1 MHSAANNL
9 AAEKFAA
16 EKTGKRAGMSGA
28 RCPLCLRRRAAGD
41 KIIVTYAVRR
51 RILSE
56 RTDMKNEVLEELFKK
71 YYNEAK
77 LYVASLCRDSALAD
91 EIVSSSFY
99 KAFTKLDEAGNKNF
113 MLDGFP
119 RNINQARMLDAIVDI
134 DKVIDIS
141 VDFDILTD
149 RITGRRN
156 CPECGYTAHVSVLG
170 EAQTCPKCG
179 GEMQQRMDD
188 REETVKERLKVYNE
202 QTAPLI
208 EYYKERGKLCTVN
221 GMGTPEDVFEEV
233 RKVLG

>member
-16 EKTGKRAGMSGA
+16 EKTGKREGMSGA
-28 RCPLCLRRRAAGD
+28 RRPLCLPRRAAGD

-99 KAFTKLDEAGNKNF
+99 KAFTKLDEAGNNF
-113 MLDGFP
+113 KFWLFKVCRNTYFDMLRRRGRLTALSESMASEEDGDLAD
-119 RNINQARMLDAIVDI
+119 RLIKQEEYAALYRAISLL
-134 DKVIDIS
+134 KENLREVIELYY
-141 VDFDILTD
+141 F
-149 RITGRRN
+149 
-156 CPECGYTAHVSVLG
+156 
-170 EAQTCPKCG
+170 
-179 GEMQQRMDD
+179 GEMSVAEIAGITEESTANVKVMLYRGRM
-188 REETVKERLKVYNE
+188 KLKQILE
-202 QTAPLI
+202 GRI
-208 EYYKERGKLCTVN
+208 
-221 GMGTPEDVFEEV
+221 
-233 RKVLG
+233 

>member
-99 KAFTKLDEAGNKNF
+99 KAFTKLDEAGNNF
-113 MLDGFP
+113 KFWLFKVCRNTYFDMLRRRGRLTALSESMASEDEGDLAD
-119 RNINQARMLDAIVDI
+119 RLIKQEEYAALYRAISLL
-134 DKVIDIS
+134 KENLREVIELYY
-141 VDFDILTD
+141 F
-149 RITGRRN
+149 
-156 CPECGYTAHVSVLG
+156 
-170 EAQTCPKCG
+170 
-179 GEMQQRMDD
+179 GEMSVAEIAGITEESTANVKVMLYRGRM
-188 REETVKERLKVYNE
+188 KLKQILE
-202 QTAPLI
+202 GRI
-208 EYYKERGKLCTVN
+208 
-221 GMGTPEDVFEEV
+221 
-233 RKVLG
+233 

>member
-16 EKTGKRAGMSGA
+16 EKTGKREGMSGA
-28 RCPLCLRRRAAGD
+28 RRPLCLRRRAAGD

-99 KAFTKLDEAGNKNF
+99 KAFTKLDEAGNNF
-113 MLDGFP
+113 KFWLFKVCRNTYFDMLRRRGRLTALSESMASEEEGDLAD
-119 RNINQARMLDAIVDI
+119 RLIKQEEYAALYRAISLL
-134 DKVIDIS
+134 KENLREVIELYY
-141 VDFDILTD
+141 F
-149 RITGRRN
+149 
-156 CPECGYTAHVSVLG
+156 
-170 EAQTCPKCG
+170 
-179 GEMQQRMDD
+179 GEMSVAEIAGITEESTANVKVMLYRGRM
-188 REETVKERLKVYNE
+188 KLKQILE
-202 QTAPLI
+202 GQI
-208 EYYKERGKLCTVN
+208 
-221 GMGTPEDVFEEV
+221 
-233 RKVLG
+233 

>member
-16 EKTGKRAGMSGA
+16 EKTGKRAGISGA
-28 RCPLCLRRRAAGD
+28 RRPLCLRRRTAGD

-99 KAFTKLDEAGNKNF
+99 KAFTKLDEAGNNF
-113 MLDGFP
+113 KFWLFKVCRNTYFDMLRRRGRLTALSESMASEEDGDLAD
-119 RNINQARMLDAIVDI
+119 RLIKQEEYAALYRAISLL
-134 DKVIDIS
+134 KENLREVIELYY
-141 VDFDILTD
+141 F
-149 RITGRRN
+149 
-156 CPECGYTAHVSVLG
+156 
-170 EAQTCPKCG
+170 
-179 GEMQQRMDD
+179 GEMSVAEIAGITEESTANVKVMLYRGRM
-188 REETVKERLKVYNE
+188 KLKQILE
-202 QTAPLI
+202 GRI
-208 EYYKERGKLCTVN
+208 
-221 GMGTPEDVFEEV
+221 
-233 RKVLG
+233 

>member
-16 EKTGKRAGMSGA
+16 EKTGKREGMSGA
-28 RCPLCLRRRAAGD
+28 RRPLCLRRRAAGD

-99 KAFTKLDEAGNKNF
+99 KAFTKLDEAGNNF
-113 MLDGFP
+113 KFWLFKVCRNTYFDMLRRRGHLTVLSESMASEEDGDLAD
-119 RNINQARMLDAIVDI
+119 RLIKQEEYAALYRAISLL
-134 DKVIDIS
+134 KENLREVIELYY
-141 VDFDILTD
+141 F
-149 RITGRRN
+149 
-156 CPECGYTAHVSVLG
+156 
-170 EAQTCPKCG
+170 
-179 GEMQQRMDD
+179 GEMSVAEIAGITEESTANVKVMLYRGRM
-188 REETVKERLKVYNE
+188 KLKQILE
-202 QTAPLI
+202 GRI
-208 EYYKERGKLCTVN
+208 
-221 GMGTPEDVFEEV
+221 
-233 RKVLG
+233 

>member
-28 RCPLCLRRRAAGD
+28 RRPLCLPRRAAGD

-77 LYVASLCRDSALAD
+77 LYVASLCRDSVLAD

-99 KAFTKLDEAGNKNF
+99 KAFTKLDEAGNNF
-113 MLDGFP
+113 KFWLFKVCRNTYFDMLRRRGRLTALSESMASEEEGDLAD
-119 RNINQARMLDAIVDI
+119 RLIKQEEYAALYRAISLL
-134 DKVIDIS
+134 KENLREVIELYY
-141 VDFDILTD
+141 F
-149 RITGRRN
+149 
-156 CPECGYTAHVSVLG
+156 
-170 EAQTCPKCG
+170 
-179 GEMQQRMDD
+179 GEMSVAEIAGITEESTANVKVMLYRGRM
-188 REETVKERLKVYNE
+188 KLKQILE
-202 QTAPLI
+202 GRI
-208 EYYKERGKLCTVN
+208 
-221 GMGTPEDVFEEV
+221 
-233 RKVLG
+233 

>member
-16 EKTGKRAGMSGA
+16 EKTGKRAGISRA
-28 RCPLCLRRRAAGD
+28 RRPLCLRRRAAGD

-99 KAFTKLDEAGNKNF
+99 KAFTKLDEAGNNF
-113 MLDGFP
+113 KFWLFKVCRNTYFDMLRRRGRLTALSESMASEEDGDLAD
-119 RNINQARMLDAIVDI
+119 RLIKQEEYAALYRAISLL
-134 DKVIDIS
+134 KENLREVIELYY
-141 VDFDILTD
+141 F
-149 RITGRRN
+149 
-156 CPECGYTAHVSVLG
+156 
-170 EAQTCPKCG
+170 
-179 GEMQQRMDD
+179 GEMSVAEIAGITEESTANVKVMLYRGRM
-188 REETVKERLKVYNE
+188 KLKQILE
-202 QTAPLI
+202 GQI
-208 EYYKERGKLCTVN
+208 
-221 GMGTPEDVFEEV
+221 
-233 RKVLG
+233 

>member
-16 EKTGKRAGMSGA
+16 EKTGKRAGISGA
-28 RCPLCLRRRAAGD
+28 RCPLCLRRRTAGD

-99 KAFTKLDEAGNKNF
+99 KAFTKLDEAGNNF
-113 MLDGFP
+113 KFWLFKVCRNTYFDMLRRRGRLTALSESMASEEDGDLAD
-119 RNINQARMLDAIVDI
+119 RLIKQEEYAALYRAISLL
-134 DKVIDIS
+134 KENLREVIELYY
-141 VDFDILTD
+141 F
-149 RITGRRN
+149 
-156 CPECGYTAHVSVLG
+156 
-170 EAQTCPKCG
+170 
-179 GEMQQRMDD
+179 GEMSVAEIAGITEESTANVKVMLYRGRM
-188 REETVKERLKVYNE
+188 KLKQILE
-202 QTAPLI
+202 GQI
-208 EYYKERGKLCTVN
+208 
-221 GMGTPEDVFEEV
+221 
-233 RKVLG
+233 